1 MPLFNIRTVFVLI
14 AVYIRSMKIVKD
26 CIGYLLLLILF
37 HSISSLPFTYF
48 ISLIKSNMA
57 LGIALVILINICTAV
72 FSAIYLT
79 GSVLVSN
86 CESLII
92 IDYLFSLFPSYNFII
107 SQAGLYSEEDF
118 GTFFYRCQLMSSKFV
133 DMAELD
139 RVYRPLDWQ
148 VTGKYL
154 VWMFLCSIL
163 YFTLLIITEYLLVNP
178 NLRKICGCCKSK
190 VPLCDYIKDDG
201 VRKEEIRVMNMV
213 SKSN

>member
-118 GTFFYRCQLMSSKFV
+118 GIFFYRCQLMSSKFV